1 MPEEHKAA
9 KRGIPPKTDFNA
21 WYPFIVEAAEL
32 VDKRYPIKGMDVW
45 MPYGWK
51 AMRLIDEI
59 THSEMERTGHG
70 EVRFPLLIPHN
81 LLDKENAL
89 KKEESDL
96 LTQKTILTKEEY
108 QKRSDDLRKK
118 VIDYQSQR
126 RTALEKIT
134 SQRAEARQKLLEKLD
149 PIMKTYIKENDISL
163 IIDRKNVLMGNT
175 NLDITNIIVEKL
187 NKELPSLI
195 IK

>member
-1 MPEEHKAA
+1 MK
-9 KRGIPPKTDFNA
+9 
-21 WYPFIVEAAEL
+21 YL
-32 VDKRYPIKGMDVW
+32 VKFFVVTF
-45 MPYGWK
+45 
-51 AMRLIDEI
+51 L
-59 THSEMERTGHG
+59 
-70 EVRFPLLIPHN
+70 LLICTHVSAEQKVVF
-81 LLDKENAL
+81 LDIKFVLNNSKAGKTVQDELQKSFKENQKIFLDQENAL
-89 KKEESDL
+89 KKKENDL
-96 LTQKTILTKEEY
+96 LGQKTILTKEEY
-108 QKRSDDLRKK
+108 QKKSDDLRKK

-134 SQRAEARQKLLEKLD
+134 TQRAEARQKLLEKLD

-187 NKELPSLI
+187 NKEFPSLS